1 MKNNKEMRNP
11 KEKWMNKEGMIYGE
25 DGSTIATISYGGNEE
40 DAKRICRCVN
50 NFDKLL
56 DTCKMLLNNLQA
68 MGGKCG
74 VEQAKKLIEKIEE
87 DKEIK
92 ID

>member
-1 MKNNKEMRNP
+1 
-11 KEKWMNKEGMIYGE
+11 
-25 DGSTIATISYGGNEE
+25 
-40 DAKRICRCVN
+40 
-50 NFDKLL
+50 
-56 DTCKMLLNNLQA
+56 MLLNNLQA

-74 VEQAKKLIEKIEE
+74 VEQAKKLIEEIEE